1 MSLGYFADWHAP
13 KNEPILSAAAC
24 ASADTTFSGAA
35 MAEPSAPPVFIY
47 GRIAFWVV
55 FALMA
60 ASVLYAASRA
70 LANWSAI
77 TV

>member
-1 MSLGYFADWHAP
+1 MV
-13 KNEPILSAAAC
+13 
-24 ASADTTFSGAA
+24 
-35 MAEPSAPPVFIY
+35 EPSAPPVFTY

-60 ASVLYAASRA
+60 ASVLYAVSRA

>member
-1 MSLGYFADWHAP
+1 
-13 KNEPILSAAAC
+13 
-24 ASADTTFSGAA
+24 
-35 MAEPSAPPVFIY
+35 MAEPSAPPVFSY

-60 ASVLYAASRA
+60 VSVLYTAWRA
-70 LANWSAI
+70 IANWSAI

>member
-1 MSLGYFADWHAP
+1 MS
-13 KNEPILSAAAC
+13 
-24 ASADTTFSGAA
+24 
-35 MAEPSAPPVFIY
+35 EPSAPPVFTY

-60 ASVLYAASRA
+60 GSVLYAASRA
-70 LANWSAI
+70 IANWSAI

>member
-1 MSLGYFADWHAP
+1 
-13 KNEPILSAAAC
+13 
-24 ASADTTFSGAA
+24 
-35 MAEPSAPPVFIY
+35 MAESSAPPVYTY
-47 GRIAFWVV
+47 GRFAFWVV
-55 FALMA
+55 VALMG